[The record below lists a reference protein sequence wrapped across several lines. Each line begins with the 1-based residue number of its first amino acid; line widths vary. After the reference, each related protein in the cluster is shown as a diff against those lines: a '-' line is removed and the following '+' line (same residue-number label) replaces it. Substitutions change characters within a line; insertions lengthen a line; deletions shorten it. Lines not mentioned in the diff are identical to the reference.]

1 MVKNKN
7 GNASTDSKKADTP
20 TENQDGGVLD
30 QLGLQDAASED
41 PLFKFL
47 SSYWRPIAVIVIAV
61 FGANYIY
68 NSFQETYESR
78 MRRAADVYLN
88 LQQEYSRLKEL
99 ERDLGVTPDQV
110 ATEEGAEAKADE
122 AAKKEE
128 DRAKLLEKRNEHIKN
143 INDYLAALETER
155 EPYNLIGELYAN
167 LSKSQSDEKVVDLA
181 VASLP
186 AAKQSLEDLDAG
198 RFIKELKAFALWRRQ
213 LDNDEQRE
221 KAVTGLKEL
230 ARNGVFVNLASALT
244 LINLSENGDSKQEL
258 VSLLQGIVEK
268 TPEQRSLI
276 EEVAPGLLE

>member
-1 MVKNKN
+1 VVKNKN
-7 GNASTDSKKADTP
+7 GNASTDSEKAETVPED
-20 TENQDGGVLD
+20 QDGGVLD

-68 NSFQETYESR
+68 EAFQETYEAR

-99 ERDLGVTPDQV
+99 ERDLDLMPDQV
-110 ATEEGAEAKADE
+110 AAEEVEAKADE

-155 EPYNLIGELYAN
+155 EPYNLIGDLYAN
-167 LSKSQSDEKVVDLA
+167 LSKSPSDEKVVDPA
-181 VASLP
+181 VASL
-186 AAKQSLEDLDAG
+186 AVTEQSLEELDAN
-198 RFIKELKAFALWRRQ
+198 RLIKELKAFALWRRQ

-221 KAVTGLKEL
+221 KAVAGLEEL

-244 LINLSENGDSKQEL
+244 LINLSENDDKKQEL

-276 EEVAPGLLE
+276 EEVAPGLIE